1 MKFILASQN
10 KHKANEI
17 ENILGDGFSIITM
30 DETCARGIDIIEDG
44 ETFKENALI
53 KARAVAKITNLPTIA
68 DDSGICVDYL
78 DGKPGVRTA
87 RFAGENATDD
97 QNIDKLLSELDGIP
111 EEKRNAHFACCIA
124 VVFPD
129 GDEKTFYGECHGR
142 ILTERHGENGF
153 GYDPIFYVPEYDMA
167 MAEIS
172 PEIKNQISHRS
183 RALTEMMKGLTK

>member
-1 MKFILASQN
+1 MNFILASQN

-17 ENILGDGFSIITM
+17 ENILGEGFSIITM
-30 DETCARGIDIIEDG
+30 DETDARGMEIIEDG
-44 ETFKENALI
+44 ETFEENALI
-53 KARAVAKITNLPTIA
+53 KARAVAKITNQPTIA

-97 QNIDKLLSELDGIP
+97 ENIDKLLAELDGVP
-111 EEKRNAHFACCIA
+111 AEKRGAHFACCIA

-129 GDEKTFYGECHGR
+129 GSEKTFYGECQGS

-153 GYDPIFYVPEYDMA
+153 GYDPVFYVPEYEKS
-167 MAEIS
+167 MAELS
-172 PEIKNQISHRS
+172 AETKNKISHRS

>member
-30 DETCARGIDIIEDG
+30 DETEARNIDIIEDG
-44 ETFKENALI
+44 ETFEENALI
-53 KARAVAKITNLPTIA
+53 KARTVANATNLPTIA

-78 DGKPGVRTA
+78 GGKPGIHTA

-97 QNIDKLLSELDGIP
+97 ENIDKLLSELDGVP
-111 EEKRNAHFACCIA
+111 EENRGAHFACCIA
-124 VVFPD
+124 VVFPS
-129 GDEKTFYGECHGR
+129 GDEQTFYGECHGR

-153 GYDPIFYVPEYDMA
+153 GYDPVFYVPEYGKA
-167 MAEIS
+167 MAEIE
-172 PEIKNQISHRS
+172 PETKNKISHRS
-183 RALTEMMKGLTK
+183 RALNAMMKGLTK